1 MKMPHKDLLSS
12 SDCVLMVV
20 DIQDAFQG
28 HIPDLEQVIARSSI
42 MIQAARLLEI
52 PIIVTEQYPK
62 GLGRTVESLR
72 NILGECPYYDK
83 LSFSCLGDEKIKAA
97 LSAFQ
102 RSQLLMVGIET
113 HVCIAQ
119 TAFDALA
126 LGLKTY
132 LAADAI
138 SSRQS
143 TDAHTAIE
151 RLRNAGVI
159 ITTTEA
165 AILEMTNS
173 SQHPRFREISKLI
186 K

>member
-1 MKMPHKDLLSS
+1 MPHRNLLSS

-28 HIPDLEQVIARSSI
+28 HIPDLEQVIARSGI

-62 GLGRTVESLR
+62 GLGRTVEPLR
-72 NILGECPYYDK
+72 NILGDCPYYDK
-83 LSFSCLGDEKIKAA
+83 LTFSCLGDEKIKAA
-97 LSAFQ
+97 LSASQ
-102 RSQLLMVGIET
+102 RSQLLLVGIET
-113 HVCIAQ
+113 HVCLAQ
-119 TAFDALA
+119 TAFDSLA
-126 LGLKTY
+126 LGLKTF

-138 SSRQS
+138 SSRRS
-143 TDAHTAIE
+143 ADAQTALK
-151 RLRNAGVI
+151 RLRNAGAV

-165 AILEMTNS
+165 AILEMTKS